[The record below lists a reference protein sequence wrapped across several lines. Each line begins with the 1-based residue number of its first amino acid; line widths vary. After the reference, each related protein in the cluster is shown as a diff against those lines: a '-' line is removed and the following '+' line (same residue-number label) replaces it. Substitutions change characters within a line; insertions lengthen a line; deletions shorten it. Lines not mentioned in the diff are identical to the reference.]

1 MWSALSSNTQ
11 LAPVV
16 GPCLPQDDAWD
27 VVERFAREVGHNRGA
42 GEQIRATLRAIR
54 DSIRA
59 DVAYWHP
66 GVSDEPPELLGGG
79 GLPSD
84 WCRTFV
90 QKLLAETAGGEG
102 RLLRS
107 VLPPSGDPARPAPRS
122 AALVRVSRS
131 RASWLVALNFS
142 PSPTFRAAD
151 LKVLAVIRQVLVN
164 QRRADG
170 LFERCSDTLHW
181 LVQCLA
187 TSIDSKLPYA
197 PGHSERVG
205 QVAMIIGQQM
215 HLPRPVLSDLYF
227 AGLLH
232 DIGMTGIREAL
243 LSKPGP
249 LTDEELAEVRQAP
262 IVGDRILAGIRQL
275 SHLRPAVRNHRERYD
290 GRGYPDGLSGDNIPL
305 MARILAVAEGFDA
318 LNSPRPHRPAKSAT
332 QSADI
337 IVAGAGR
344 RWDPRLV
351 EYFKA
356 CRPALSRVYTAGKVT
371 GPEPA
376 VGAAVE
382 VWDVHSSRVQA
393 GRDGQPGSES
403 NTVPAGKASGGWL
416 WNASE
421 NEGPS
426 AGG

>member
-1 MWSALSSNTQ
+1 MWSALSSKTM
-11 LAPVV
+11 LAPVS
-16 GPCLPQDDAWD
+16 GPALPQDDAWD

-42 GEQIRATLRAIR
+42 AEQIRATLRAMR
-54 DSIRA
+54 DAIHA

-66 GVSDEPPELLGGG
+66 GVSDEPAELLGGG
-79 GLPSD
+79 GLASD

-90 QKLLAETAGGEG
+90 QKLLAETAGNEG

-107 VLPPSGDPARPAPRS
+107 ALPPSGDPARPSPRS
-122 AALVRVSRS
+122 AAMVRVSRS

-151 LKVLAVIRQVLVN
+151 LKILAVIRQVLVN

-232 DIGMTGIREAL
+232 DIGLTGIRETL
-243 LSKPGP
+243 LAKPGP
-249 LTDEELAEVRQAP
+249 LTEEELAEVRQAP

-275 SHLRPAVRNHRERYD
+275 NHLRPAVRNHRERYD
-290 GRGYPDGLSGDNIPL
+290 GRGYPDGLAGDDIPL

-318 LNSPRPHRPAKSAT
+318 LNSPRPHRPAKNAT

-337 IVAGAGR
+337 IISGAGK

-356 CRPALSRVYTAGKVT
+356 CRPALGKLYGVGKVV

-376 VGAAVE
+376 VGTAVE
-382 VWDVHSSRVQA
+382 VWDVHSSRVTA
-393 GRDGQPGSES
+393 GRDGQTGNES
-403 NTVPAGKASGGWL
+403 NAVPAATGNSGWL
-416 WNASE
+416 WKA
-421 NEGPS
+421 NEIDGPS
-426 AGG
+426 VGG

>member
-1 MWSALSSNTQ
+1 MWSALSSKTQ
-11 LAPVV
+11 LAPVI
-16 GPCLPQDDAWD
+16 GPPLPQDDAWD

-42 GEQIRATLRAIR
+42 SEQLRATLRAMR
-54 DSIRA
+54 DAIHA

-66 GVSDEPPELLGGG
+66 GVSDEQPELLGGG
-79 GLPSD
+79 GLPAE

-107 VLPPSGDPARPAPRS
+107 ALPPSGDPSRPTPRS
-122 AALVRVSRS
+122 AAMVRVSRS
-131 RASWLVALNFS
+131 RASWLVALNFA
-142 PSPTFRAAD
+142 PSPTFRVAD
-151 LKVLAVIRQVLVN
+151 LKILAVIRQVLVN
-164 QRRADG
+164 QRRAEG
-170 LFERCSDTLHW
+170 MFERCADTLHW

-205 QVAMIIGQQM
+205 QAAMIIGQQM

-232 DIGMTGIREAL
+232 DIGLTGIRETL

-249 LTDEELAEVRQAP
+249 LTDDELAEVRQAP
-262 IVGDRILAGIRQL
+262 LVGDRILAGIRQL
-275 SHLRPAVRNHRERYD
+275 DHLRPAVRSHRERYD
-290 GRGYPDGLSGDNIPL
+290 GRGYPDGLAGENIPL

-318 LNSPRPHRPAKSAT
+318 LNSPRPHRPARNST

-337 IVAGAGR
+337 IIAGAGR

-351 EYFKA
+351 EHFKA
-356 CRPALSRVYTAGKVT
+356 CRPALGKLYGTGKVI

-376 VGAAVE
+376 VGTAVE
-382 VWDVHSSRVQA
+382 VWDVNSSRVPVA
-393 GRDGQPGSES
+393 REGQPGAEC
-403 NTVPAGKASGGWL
+403 TAVPAGKGSGGWL

-421 NEGPS
+421 TDGPS
-426 AGG
+426 ARG

>member
-1 MWSALSSNTQ
+1 MWSALSSKTM
-11 LAPVV
+11 LAPMN
-16 GPCLPQDDAWD
+16 GTCLPEDDAWD

-42 GEQIRATLRAIR
+42 AEQIRATLRAMR
-54 DSIRA
+54 DAIHA

-66 GVSDEPPELLGGG
+66 GVSDETPELIGGG
-79 GLPSD
+79 GLPTE
-84 WCRTFV
+84 WCCSFV

-107 VLPPSGDPARPAPRS
+107 VLPCSGDPARPAPRS
-122 AALVRVSRS
+122 AAMVRVSRS
-131 RASWLVALNFS
+131 RASWLVALNFA
-142 PSPTFRAAD
+142 PSPTFRAQD
-151 LKVLAVIRQVLVN
+151 LKTLAVIRQILVN

-205 QVAMIIGQQM
+205 QVAMMIGQQM
-215 HLPRPVLSDLYF
+215 HLPRAVLSDLYF

-232 DIGMTGIREAL
+232 DIGMTGIRETL
-243 LSKPGP
+243 LAKPGP

-262 IVGDRILAGIRQL
+262 VVGDRILAGIRQL
-275 SHLRPAVRNHRERYD
+275 NHLRPAVRNHRERYD
-290 GRGYPDGLSGDNIPL
+290 GRGYPDGLAGDNIPL

-318 LNSPRPHRPAKSAT
+318 LNSPRPHRPAKNAT

-337 IVAGAGR
+337 IIAGAGK

-351 EYFKA
+351 EHFKA
-356 CRPALSRVYTAGKVT
+356 CRPALGRLYGTGKVV

-393 GRDGQPGSES
+393 GRNGQTGNES
-403 NTVPAGKASGGWL
+403 NAVPAGKDSGGWL
-416 WNASE
+416 WNSSE
-421 NEGPS
+421 TDGPS

>member
-1 MWSALSSNTQ
+1 MWSALSSKTM
-11 LAPVV
+11 LAPVI
-16 GPCLPQDDAWD
+16 GPALPQDDAWD

-42 GEQIRATLRAIR
+42 AEQVRAALRAIR
-54 DSIRA
+54 DAVRA

-66 GVSDEPPELLGGG
+66 GVSDEAPELLGGG
-79 GLPSD
+79 GLPTE
-84 WCRTFV
+84 WCRSFV

-107 VLPPSGDPARPAPRS
+107 ALPPSGDPSRPAPRS
-122 AALVRVSRS
+122 AALVRVSRT
-131 RASWLVALNFS
+131 RASWLVALNFA
-142 PSPTFRAAD
+142 PSPTFRAAE
-151 LKVLAVIRQVLVN
+151 LKVLAVVRQILVN

-205 QVAMIIGQQM
+205 QAAMIIGQQM

-243 LSKPGP
+243 LAKPGP

-262 IVGDRILAGIRQL
+262 LVGDRILAGIRQL

-290 GRGYPDGLSGDNIPL
+290 GRGYPDGLAGDNIPL
-305 MARILAVAEGFDA
+305 MARILAVAEGYDA
-318 LNSPRPHRPAKSAT
+318 LNSPRPHRPARNST

-351 EYFKA
+351 EHFKA
-356 CRPALSRVYTAGKVT
+356 CRPALGRLYNGKAV

-376 VGAAVE
+376 VGTAVE
-382 VWDVHSSRVQA
+382 VWDVHSSRVPFIPEDPS
-393 GRDGQPGSES
+393 GTEHSPIG
-403 NTVPAGKASGGWL
+403 AGKGSGGWL
-416 WNASE
+416 WNASG
-421 NEGPS
+421 NDGPS
-426 AGG
+426 EGG